1 MIITR
6 MHFILPWVV
15 LLTAPSCAQILGF
28 DDVTAA
34 SDAGAQIADAAPD
47 AMVDPL
53 ACAEEEITP
62 ALGISMGNTEATSN
76 ERDLSCGSVDSNDL
90 LLGWRAPVTD
100 YFVFTTM
107 GSTFDTVLAL
117 FDGCQGDELFC
128 NNNVGEASESELV
141 VKLEQ
146 ASEVLIA
153 IDGFAGDTGDVT
165 LNVERV
171 SCPDSDL
178 EGQPLPVDLT
188 TSGFGD
194 DFFNSCGGNLEE
206 DRAYHYVAPA
216 DGLYAF
222 TAIAEGYRAIVSVM
236 DGARCQDA
244 ELGCNAAA
252 EPEYTSEVVRRL
264 TEGQSV
270 SVYVDGVD
278 GSGAFNLD
286 IQPVAATCPSGVLS
300 EDDMLVSDYEA
311 RTMSSSCSSIEL
323 RNGVNLKQ
331 ELNDKTFLVNIPK
344 LPLGCFGSC
353 EITVSSNGAFSA
365 AILAG
370 ADCGGAEEQCEQ
382 AGPGNTILQVPMDEA
397 AATTRT
403 LIVTDRDPGESSG
416 FTVAMGCFVA
426 CA

>member
-6 MHFILPWVV
+6 PQFILPWVV
-15 LLTAPSCAQILGF
+15 LLAAPGCAQILGF

-62 ALGISMGNTEATSN
+62 ALGTSMGNTEATGN
-76 ERDLSCGSVDSNDL
+76 ERDLSCGSADSNDL

-100 YFVFTTM
+100 YFVFTTV

-146 ASEVLIA
+146 ASEVLVA
-153 IDGFAGDTGDVT
+153 IDGFAGDTGEVT

-178 EGQPLPVDLT
+178 EGQTLPVDLT

-194 DFFNSCGGNLEE
+194 DFFTSCGGNLEE

-222 TAIAEGYRAIVSVM
+222 TAIAEGHRAIVSVM
-236 DGARCQDA
+236 DGPRCEDI

-252 EPEYTSEVVRRL
+252 EPEYTSEVVRHL

-278 GSGAFNLD
+278 GSGPFNLD
-286 IQPVAATCPSGVLS
+286 IQPVAATCPSAVLS
-300 EDDMLVSDYEA
+300 EDDLLLAMYDE

-323 RNGVNLKQ
+323 RNGINIKQ

-344 LPLGCFGSC
+344 LSLGCFGSC
-353 EITVSSNGAFSA
+353 DITVSSNGGFSA
-365 AILAG
+365 AILEG
-370 ADCGGAEEQCEQ
+370 DNCGGVEEQCEQ
-382 AGPGNTILQVPMDEA
+382 GGPGPTILSVPMDEA
-397 AATTRT
+397 SETTRT
-403 LIVTDRDPGESSG
+403 LIVTDRDTSDSG
-416 FTVAMGCFVA
+416 GFSLEMRCFVA